1 MALTMEGLRKL
12 VDAEKLRYFLAPDR
26 PALMLNV
33 TGINGRYQFMII
45 LDVDGQIVKYSHG
58 PQVPQAVQWPGPRG
72 STQVRIQLT
81 PPATRGMGPFE
92 GPWALFRM
100 FDQVKIE
107 STPQAEKFVATFVI
121 DGRQAQFEVIAS
133 SVRNP
138 FRLQDLEQFQCPG
151 GL

>member
-1 MALTMEGLRKL
+1 MD
-12 VDAEKLRYFLAPDR
+12 VS
-26 PALMLNV
+26 
-33 TGINGRYQFMII
+33 ISQFI

-81 PPATRGMGPFE
+81 PPATRGLGPFE

-107 STPQAEKFVATFVI
+107 ATPQAEKFIATFVV
-121 DGRQAQFEVIAS
+121 DGRQAQFEVTAS

-138 FRLQDLEQFQCPG
+138 FRLQELEHFQCPA